1 VTARVITVA
10 SLGIFRASAPSLVAA
25 VVADTVVAAAVGPLP
40 ATTATRR
47 DIFPGS
53 VPREAV
59 AADGVV
65 VAAAVVATA
74 TTVVNR
80 AIFPVTA
87 LSRDRVAVAS
97 AVAAA
102 ETATI
107 AGSRVIFPGTAR
119 SRARAAAVVVVSV
132 DAITYNAIVAK
143 DTGIC
148 LANAPSEF
156 QLEMFQAFS
165 INR

>member
-1 VTARVITVA
+1 MTARVITVA

-53 VPREAV
+53 VPKEV
-59 AADGVV
+59 AADEVV

-74 TTVVNR
+74 TTVVNQ

-87 LSRDRVAVAS
+87 PSRDRVVVAS
-97 AVAAA
+97 AVAA
-102 ETATI
+102 ETATT

>member
-53 VPREAV
+53 VPREV
-59 AADGVV
+59 AAVVVV

-87 LSRDRVAVAS
+87 LSRDRVVVAS
-97 AVAAA
+97 AVAA
-102 ETATI
+102 ETATT

>member
-53 VPREAV
+53 VPKEV

>member
-53 VPREAV
+53 VPREV
-59 AADGVV
+59 AAVVVV

-97 AVAAA
+97 AVAA